1 MTVPNI
7 NMLTDPVF
15 PVITVSG
22 ARRWTAFAGLLDET
36 GDHPVAFDWPRGDL
50 NVASAE
56 LAIGVLALI
65 HRPADE
71 REWRAIWNDR
81 GTEDVGDRIGRLAPF
96 FNLFGDADGNG
107 PRFCQD
113 LEPFGGEANAVES
126 LFIDTPGVNGQKKNA
141 DLMTHRD
148 RFPALGLP
156 AAAMALYALQQFA
169 PPGGAG
175 NRTSMRGGGPMT
187 TLVLPASG
195 DGPASLKRFLLVN
208 LVPLFGGTDGWLEDA
223 EIGRALPWLRPT
235 LTSDG
240 KPPREV
246 AQADPAVHP
255 VQAFFGLP
263 RRIRLTASG
272 EGRCPLTGLHG
283 PLVTGFV
290 QKPWGTNYTVWTHP
304 LTPYRQSKP
313 DEPPY
318 TVKPK
323 PVRFGYRDWV
333 GVTVGRFGKADQ
345 ARPALAV
352 TACLMHRASPIRQGG
367 LDFRLLATGWAM
379 NNMEAE
385 RFLESIQPLH
395 LAADGG
401 EERAREIAETAR
413 KFADAAEAAMRLLRS
428 ALNEALFGGQA
439 KSTDSGPF
447 EEAADAFY
455 EATEDAFH
463 EVLNGIAQS
472 GPDGG
477 EEMGALA
484 QGWLKT
490 IRRTALATFDAHA
503 TELLSGADVKD
514 ADRITRA
521 YGQLFGGL
529 TDRSKIA
536 VALGIA
542 QPVRTKSG
550 AADATAPLEGA

>member
-1 MTVPNI
+1 MAVPNL

-15 PVITVSG
+15 PVVTVSG
-22 ARRWTAFAGLLDET
+22 ARRWAAFAELLDEA
-36 GDHPVAFDWPRGDL
+36 GDRPVAFDWPRGDL

-56 LAIGVLALI
+56 LAVGILSLV

-71 REWRAIWNDR
+71 REWRAIWR
-81 GTEDVGDRIGRLAPF
+81 GDDGVDVDARIRMLAPY
-96 FNLFGDADGNG
+96 FNLFGDADGRG

-113 LEPFGGEANAVES
+113 LEPFAGEANAVEA

-169 PPGGAG
+169 PSGGAG

-195 DGPASLKRFLLVN
+195 DGPASLKRLLLLN
-208 LVPLFGGTDGWLEDA
+208 LVPLFGGTEGWLEDE

-235 LTSDG
+235 VTSDG

-246 AQADPAVHP
+246 AETDPAVHP
-255 VQAFFGLP
+255 VQAFFGMP
-263 RRIRLTASG
+263 RRIRLVAGG
-272 EGRCPLTGLHG
+272 EGRCPLTGQEG

-290 QKPWGTNYTVWTHP
+290 QKPWGMSYSAWRHP
-304 LTPYRQSKP
+304 LTPYRRSK
-313 DEPPY
+313 DDAPY

-323 PVRFGYRDWV
+323 AGRFGYRDWV
-333 GVTVGRFGKADQ
+333 AVSVGRDERADQ
-345 ARPALAV
+345 AEPAAV
-352 TACLMHRASPIRQGG
+352 VRALLPRGG
-367 LDFRLLATGWAM
+367 EVRRDRLRVRLLAAGWAM

-395 LAADGG
+395 LPEDGDEG
-401 EERAREIAETAR
+401 RATAIAGTAR
-413 KFADAAEAAMRLLRS
+413 MFADAAEAAMRLLRS

-439 KSTDSGPF
+439 KTTDSGAF
-447 EEAADAFY
+447 EEATDAFY
-455 EATEDAFH
+455 ERTEDAFH
-463 EVLNGIAQS
+463 GALQAIAENGVR
-472 GPDGG
+472 DGQG
-477 EEMGALA
+477 GALA
-484 QGWLKT
+484 QDWLRT
-490 IRRTALATFDAHA
+490 VRRAALAIFDEHA
-503 TELLSGADVKD
+503 TDLLPGADVKD

-521 YGQLFGGL
+521 YGQLFGAL

-536 VALGIA
+536 RELGIVL
-542 QPVRTKSG
+542 PPPGRK
-550 AADATAPLEGA
+550 AADDEIQTPEGA